1 MRKDMLTKMYE
12 IYSEECEDRSSEL
25 FSKILDKVEKI
36 SGDNKIVDEI
46 GDQLSDFMNTVFMD
60 SANMVL
66 DFISGK
72 E

>member
-1 MRKDMLTKMYE
+1 MREAILTKMYE
-12 IYSEECEDRSSEL
+12 IYSEQCDDCSSEI
-25 FSKILDKVEKI
+25 FSKILDTVGKI
-36 SGDNKIVDEI
+36 SGDNNMVDEI
-46 GDQLSDFMNTVFMD
+46 GSQLSDFMSVVFMD